1 MNIFY
6 FGGSSFVSQYL
17 LHDLIKQFNV
27 ICFSRKKVK
36 NCTNYYF
43 DLNKEITKS
52 FKAKINKIKP
62 DYIFFFSSYVPIK
75 EEKSSWQD
83 CKKTNVLGL
92 INLLKH
98 IKFKPKKI
106 ILSSSC
112 SVYGNK
118 EKILN
123 EKSFLDPS
131 TGYSLSKFTQEH
143 ITRIFCKINK
153 IKFLSYRLGYIIGDN
168 MKNEKLVKRIWSKIK
183 KKKKVYIYNK
193 NKNLNLI
200 HTKDISHMILG
211 TFRKAEGIFN
221 LTYPKKTTLQRFY
234 SIIRNNKSSKNNS
247 NNNYSSK
254 KFFYYFKKIKILK
267 FKEAIEKFKNAN

>member
-1 MNIFY
+1 
-6 FGGSSFVSQYL
+6 
-17 LHDLIKQFNV
+17 
-27 ICFSRKKVK
+27 
-36 NCTNYYF
+36 
-43 DLNKEITKS
+43 
-52 FKAKINKIKP
+52 
-62 DYIFFFSSYVPIK
+62 
-75 EEKSSWQD
+75 
-83 CKKTNVLGL
+83 
-92 INLLKH
+92 
-98 IKFKPKKI
+98 
-106 ILSSSC
+106 
-112 SVYGNK
+112 
-118 EKILN
+118 
-123 EKSFLDPS
+123 
-131 TGYSLSKFTQEH
+131 
-143 ITRIFCKINK
+143 
-153 IKFLSYRLGYIIGDN
+153 

-267 FKEAIEKFKNAN
+267 FEEAIEKFKNAN